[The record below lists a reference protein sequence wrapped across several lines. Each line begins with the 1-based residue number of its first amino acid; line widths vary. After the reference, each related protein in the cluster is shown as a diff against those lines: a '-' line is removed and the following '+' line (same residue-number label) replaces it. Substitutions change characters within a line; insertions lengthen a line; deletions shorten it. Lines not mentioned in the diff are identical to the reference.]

1 MQSPQSLS
9 PGTTPRLNLP
19 GVGVAAIAEFPLAQH
34 GDRIEAQKATILAV
48 LELMR
53 DGPPEIGNL
62 DRLYALERHAQSLN
76 ELLLVRYVQGDHQL
90 RPFDWNAWRGAL
102 QISQSFSQ
110 TCEGFLDHV
119 RNASDPAWTAH
130 APTLLTQLFQH
141 RKVELLLRFF
151 RYKRRSSGLWQQL
164 NLLYRDALDQA
175 LPETRDSTRQAA
187 SELEQQ
193 YLQAL
198 LLDVMN
204 TGQFSPREALWA
216 YRWFARWCSEPGVRL
231 TRVRDDVIPGAQGF
245 VVDLDGAEGLQRSEG
260 SGHNLLHLDPSR
272 FRVLIESEMA
282 ELAKDTAH
290 SHRAAPAERAGQRA
304 LLNRLATLLAPVH
317 VEIVRRAAR
326 APVAFTV
333 QATAGFG
340 FIVEELR
347 RSGQVGKGAG
357 AASAAD
363 GEGAMSPLETSTYSP
378 LFAAGGQEG
387 QAIFSIADQLSAV
400 PQIWQVKDRSDT
412 GCRMRGQTDNMN
424 RVIPGSLIA
433 LRDSEGASWTV
444 SVVRWFRRLM
454 VDHVEI
460 GVEYLGRKPR
470 FIKLVADV
478 DPDPEW
484 DVGQELAPR
493 CFAALYLPPSAQ
505 FPTLPIKT
513 ILLPASEFRRGDEFT
528 LLSSSATYRMRVNE
542 AIQQQFEYVLT
553 SFAIIGK
560 AALPNHLMQ

>member
-1 MQSPQSLS
+1 LDF
-9 PGTTPRLNLP
+9 PGIE
-19 GVGVAAIAEFPLAQH
+19 AAANARFPLAQH
-34 GDRIEAQKATILAV
+34 GDRIETQKATFLAV
-48 LELMR
+48 LQLMR

-62 DRLYALERHAQSLN
+62 DTLFALERHAQSVN
-76 ELLLVRYVQGDHQL
+76 EQLLTRYVEGDDQS
-90 RPFDWNAWRGAL
+90 RQFDWNAWRGAL

-110 TCEGFLDHV
+110 TCERFLDYA
-119 RNASDPAWTAH
+119 RQSSDPAWSAH
-130 APTLLTQLFQH
+130 EPTLLAQLFQH

-151 RYKRRSSGLWQQL
+151 RYKKRSSGQWQQL
-164 NLLYRDALDQA
+164 NLMYRDALDRA
-175 LPETRDSTRQAA
+175 LPDATDSTRQAA
-187 SELEQQ
+187 NELERH

-216 YRWFARWCSEPGVRL
+216 YRWFTRWCSEPGLRL
-231 TRVRDDVIPGAQGF
+231 TRARGDDSPDARGF
-245 VVDLDGAEGLQRSEG
+245 VVDLDGAEGLQRPTG
-260 SGHNLLHLDPSR
+260 SGHNLLHLDPSPMR
-272 FRVLIESEMA
+272 ALIDVEMA
-282 ELAKDTAH
+282 VLAKDTAL
-290 SHRAAPAERAGQRA
+290 SHRTAPAERAGQRA
-304 LLNRLATLLAPVH
+304 LLNRLAILFAPVH
-317 VEIVRRAAR
+317 VEISRRAER

-333 QATAGFG
+333 QATAGFA

-347 RSGQVGKGAG
+347 KSGQARSGDNVVAAAG
-357 AASAAD
+357 D
-363 GEGAMSPLETSTYSP
+363 ENTISPFGSSTYSP

-387 QAIFSIADQLSAV
+387 QAIFSIADRLSAM

-412 GCRMRGQTDNMN
+412 GCRMRGQIDNMN

-433 LRDSEGASWTV
+433 LRESEGAPWTV

-470 FIKLVADV
+470 FIKLVADS
-478 DPDPEW
+478 DPDAAI
-484 DVGQELAPR
+484 DFGQKPAPR

-513 ILLPASEFRRGDEFT
+513 ILLPASEFRRGGEFT
-528 LLSSSATYRMRVNE
+528 LLSSSATYRMRLNE

-553 SFAIIGK
+553 SFSIVGK
-560 AALPNHLMQ
+560 AALPNHRMQ

>member
-1 MQSPQSLS
+1 MHSPESLS
-9 PGTTPRLNLP
+9 PGTTPSLNFP
-19 GVGVAAIAEFPLAQH
+19 GIEAAAIARFPLAQH
-34 GDRIEAQKATILAV
+34 GDRIEAQKATFLAV

-62 DRLYALERHAQSLN
+62 ERLYALERHAHSLN
-76 ELLLVRYVQGDHQL
+76 ELLLVRYVQGDDQL

-110 TCEGFLDHV
+110 TCERFLDHA
-119 RNASDPAWTAH
+119 RNSSDPMWTAH
-130 APTLLTQLFQH
+130 APTLLAQLFHH

-164 NLLYRDALDQA
+164 NLLYREALDQA
-175 LPETRDSTRQAA
+175 LLEAADSTGQAA
-187 SELEQQ
+187 SELEQH

-216 YRWFARWCSEPGVRL
+216 YRWFARWCSESGLRL
-231 TRVRDDVIPGAQGF
+231 TRVRGDHSPGTRGF
-245 VVDLDGAEGLQRSEG
+245 VVDLDGADGLQRTAV
-260 SGHNLLHLDPSR
+260 SGHNLLHFDSSP
-272 FRVLIESEMA
+272 FRVLIDAEMVD
-282 ELAKDTAH
+282 LAKDTPL
-290 SHRAAPAERAGQRA
+290 SHRTAPAERAGQRA
-304 LLNRLATLLAPVH
+304 LLNRLATLFAPVH

-333 QATAGFG
+333 QATAGFA

-347 RSGQVGKGAG
+347 RSGQLSNGGN
-357 AASAAD
+357 AASASD
-363 GEGAMSPLETSTYSP
+363 GEGATSPFGSSTYSP

-387 QAIFSIADQLSAV
+387 QAIFSIADQLNAI

-412 GCRMRGQTDNMN
+412 GCRMRGQIDNMN

-470 FIKLVADV
+470 FIKLVADG
-478 DPDPEW
+478 DPDP
-484 DVGQELAPR
+484 DVDFAQKPAPR

-513 ILLPASEFRRGDEFT
+513 ILLPASEFRCGGEFT
-528 LLSSSATYRMRVNE
+528 LLSSSATYRMRLNE

-553 SFAIIGK
+553 SFSIIGK
-560 AALPNHLMQ
+560 AALPIHLMQ